1 VLLQGSTL
9 LFIQPTLP
17 QKTIEMI
24 AHFKSKIICVALLG
38 LVSNMSSAVQL
49 LDPPSTP
56 KVSNI
61 TVFVA
66 KKIVTMDPAIPNA
79 TAVAVADGRIL
90 SVGSLEDLKPWTDK
104 YPTQI
109 NRQFAN
115 KVMYPGFVE
124 PHAHPLLAG
133 ILFNK
138 PLLTPS
144 PMPNPWGP
152 SFEGVSNLQA
162 ALKQLKKYSDN
173 IKDPNQ
179 TLLAWGYDVVAMGKQ
194 PDRQLLDQVSTTRP
208 IIVWDISGHDLYVNS
223 AMIKHYDITPEKV
236 KNIPTI
242 VVDKDGKLNGQFL
255 ELAALQYVLG
265 IAGKDILKPN
275 EIPNDFMY
283 INDLMQQAGITTSG
297 DLAFGTLNIDEE
309 TKLAKAFTQSPNT
322 ALRIVPVVYG
332 EPFIQKYGDKAITE
346 AINLKRFD
354 NDRLIF
360 QGVKFYSD
368 GGYLPETMRMEHP
381 SYTDGS
387 LGSSNYKSAADFAST
402 MRPWWDAGFHIH
414 IHSNGDIGNQNSINA
429 LQLMLDAKPRF
440 DHRYTINHFG
450 IPSLAMVKK
459 IKALGAVVSANMSYI
474 SERAKLEYPALGVDR
489 ASYATRLGTLVRNG
503 IPTSIHSD
511 APVSAPAPL
520 KEVWTAVTRRDVYKD
535 GRVWAPAE
543 AVTAM
548 DAMKMI
554 TFDAAYTLGVED
566 KVGSIE
572 AGKFADFTILDD
584 DPLSVP
590 AIKIKDVAVHATVI
604 GGKVIPV
611 SETKKPRPLN

>member
-1 VLLQGSTL
+1 MNL
-9 LFIQPTLP
+9 
-17 QKTIEMI
+17 
-24 AHFKSKIICVALLG
+24 KSKIIYVGVLG
-38 LVSNMSSAVQL
+38 LFSGLVSAVQL

-90 SVGSLEDLKPWTDK
+90 SVGSLEDMKPWTDK
-104 YPTQI
+104 YPTTI
-109 NRQFAN
+109 NRDFAG

-152 SFEGVSNLQA
+152 AFAGTPNLQA
-162 ALKQLKKYSDN
+162 AMTQLKKYSDD
-173 IKDPNQ
+173 IQDPKQ
-179 TLLAWGYDVVAMGKQ
+179 TLLAWGFDVVAMGKV
-194 PDRQLLDQVSTTRP
+194 PDRQFLDQASATRP
-208 IIVWDISGHDLYVNS
+208 IIVWDASGHDMYVNT
-223 AMIKHYDITPEKV
+223 AFIKAYGITPEKV
-236 KNIPTI
+236 KD
-242 VVDKDGKLNGQFL
+242 VKGVGLDQDGQLNGQFL
-255 ELAALQYVLG
+255 EIPAVTYILSV
-265 IAGKDILKPN
+265 AGKDVLKPN
-275 EIPNDFMY
+275 EIPTDYLYMS
-283 INDLMQQAGITTSG
+283 DLMQQGGITTSG
-297 DLAFGTLNIDEE
+297 DLAFGTLNIDMEL
-309 TKLAKAFTQSPNT
+309 KIAKAFTQSPAG
-322 ALRIVPVVYG
+322 ALRIVPVVYAD
-332 EPFIQKYGDKAITE
+332 PFIQKYGDKAIAE
-346 AINLKRFD
+346 AQALQQQD

-381 SYTDGS
+381 GYIDGS
-387 LGSSNYKSAADFAST
+387 LGSSNYKSAQDFSAA
-402 MRPWWDAGFHIH
+402 MRPWWDAGYHIH

-450 IPSLAMVKK
+450 IPSTAMVMK
-459 IKALGAVVSANMSYI
+459 IKTLGAVVSANISYV
-474 SERAKLEYPALGVDR
+474 SERAKLQYPALGVDR

-503 IPTSIHSD
+503 IVTSIHSD
-511 APVSAPAPL
+511 APVSAPVPL
-520 KEVWTAVTRRDVYKD
+520 KEAWTAVTRKDVYND
-535 GRVWAPAE
+535 GKVWAPAE
-543 AVTAM
+543 AVSAA

-554 TFDAAYTLGVED
+554 TINAAYTLGVED

-572 AGKFADFTILDD
+572 AGKFADFAVLDA
-584 DPLSVP
+584 DPLTVP
-590 AIKIKDVAVHATVI
+590 AVKIKDVGVYATVL

>member
-1 VLLQGSTL
+1 MTL
-9 LFIQPTLP
+9 
-17 QKTIEMI
+17 
-24 AHFKSKIICVALLG
+24 KSKIIYIGVLSLISG
-38 LVSNMSSAVQL
+38 LASAVQL

-56 KVSNI
+56 KVSNV

-90 SVGSLEDLKPWTDK
+90 SVGSLEDMKPWTDK

-109 NRQFAN
+109 NRDFAN
-115 KVMYPGFVE
+115 KVMYPGFIE

-144 PMPNPWGP
+144 PMPNPWGAP
-152 SFEGVSNLQA
+152 FPGVPNLQA
-162 ALKQLKKYSDN
+162 AINQLKKYSDAL
-173 IKDPNQ
+173 KDPNE

-194 PDRQLLDQVSTTRP
+194 PDRQLLDQASSTRP
-208 IIVWDISGHDLYVNS
+208 IIVWDLSGHDMYVNS
-223 AMIKHYDITPEKV
+223 AFIQSYGLTPEKV
-236 KNIPTI
+236 KS
-242 VVDKDGKLNGQFL
+242 VKGVGLDKDGQLNGQFL
-255 ELAALQYVLG
+255 EIPAVTYILS
-265 IAGKDILKPN
+265 IAGKNVLKPN
-275 EIPNDFMY
+275 EIPTDYLYMS
-283 INDLMQQAGITTSG
+283 DLMQQGGITTSG
-297 DLAFGTLNIDEE
+297 DLAFGTLNIDTEL
-309 TKLAKAFTQSPNT
+309 KIAKEFTQSSGG
-322 ALRIVPVVYG
+322 ALRIVPVVYA
-332 EPFIQKYGDKAITE
+332 EPFIQKYGDKAIAE
-346 AINLKRFD
+346 AQALQQQD

-381 SYTDGS
+381 GYTDGS
-387 LGSSNYKSAADFAST
+387 VGSSNYQSAQEFAGA
-402 MRPWWDAGFHIH
+402 MRPWWDAGYHIH

-450 IPSLAMVKK
+450 IPSTAMVMK
-459 IKALGAVVSANMSYI
+459 IKTLGAVVSANVSYI

-503 IPTSIHSD
+503 IVTSIHSD
-511 APVSAPAPL
+511 APVSAPVPL
-520 KEVWTAVTRRDVYKD
+520 KEVWTAVTRKDVYND
-535 GRVWAPAE
+535 GKVWAPAE
-543 AVTAM
+543 AVTAS

-554 TFDAAYTLGVED
+554 TINAAYTLGIED

-572 AGKFADFTILDD
+572 AGKFADFAVLDADPQTI
-584 DPLSVP
+584 P
-590 AIKIKDVAVHATVI
+590 AIKIKDVGVYATVL

-611 SETKKPRPLN
+611 SDTKKPRSMK